1 MNNTCN
7 NYLIRVDASKK
18 IGAGHLIRCLE
29 IADFFKS
36 KNINAMFLSRS
47 GQIEQQI
54 INRGFEIKILPE
66 NSTIADELN
75 SIKLLMI
82 EKKIKV
88 ILLDI
93 NNYNTFKD
101 FNAYNLYLENLR
113 KLSLFVVSFEDFQD
127 YPYTSDIVII
137 PYFGTKNIKLH
148 KKSDC
153 KYLLG
158 PKYFVLRE
166 EFSKVKP
173 VLVRKKIESILVTM
187 GGSDAEGIT
196 LKVLKAMGSTE
207 LGISLKIIIGGFAQI
222 SDAVIK
228 NLLSF
233 YKGSYS
239 IIREANNMAELMS
252 ESGIAVINSGL
263 TKYET
268 SAVGLPSIIISN
280 NEYHSELMNDFAK
293 YDTVCH
299 LGPVNKVNKHQ
310 ITEAITCLAKDYKKR
325 LQMSEAGKLLV
336 DGNGIERIFNE
347 IPKEVIY
354 VQKNTMSYKIQQ

>member
-7 NYLIRVDASKK
+7 NCLIRVDASKK
-18 IGAGHLIRCLE
+18 IGAGHVIRCLD

-54 INRGFEIKILPE
+54 INRGFEIKILHE
-66 NSTIADELN
+66 NSTIVEEL
-75 SIKLLMI
+75 SFIKSLII
-82 EKKIKV
+82 EKKMKL

-93 NNYNTFKD
+93 NNYTTFKD
-101 FNAYNLYLENLR
+101 FNAYKLYLESLR
-113 KLSLFVVSFEDFQD
+113 KLSLFLISLEEFKD
-127 YPYTSDIVII
+127 YPYPSDIVII
-137 PYFGTKNIKLH
+137 PYFGTENIKLQN
-148 KKSDC
+148 KSDC

-166 EFSKVKP
+166 EFLKVKP
-173 VLVRKKIESILVTM
+173 VLIRKEIEGILVTM
-187 GGSDAEGIT
+187 GGSDSEGIT
-196 LKVLKAMGSTE
+196 LKVLKAIISTE

-222 SDAVIK
+222 ADAAIK

-233 YKGSYS
+233 YQGSYS
-239 IIREANNMAELMS
+239 IIREVNNMAKLMS
-252 ESGIAVINSGL
+252 ESDIAVINSGL

-268 SAVGLPSIIISN
+268 SAVGLPSIVVSN
-280 NEYHSELMNDFAK
+280 NEYHSKLMNDFAK
-293 YDTVCH
+293 YGTVCH

-336 DGNGIERIFNE
+336 DGNGIDRIFNE
-347 IPKEVIY
+347 IPKRVIY
-354 VQKNTMSYKIQQ
+354 V

>member
-1 MNNTCN
+1 M
-7 NYLIRVDASKK
+7 
-18 IGAGHLIRCLE
+18 RCLA

-36 KNINAMFLSRS
+36 KNINAIFLSRS
-47 GQIEQQI
+47 GQIERQI
-54 INRGFEIKILPE
+54 INRGFEIKILSE
-66 NSTIADELN
+66 VSTIANEL
-75 SIKLLMI
+75 SFIKFLMI

-93 NNYNTFKD
+93 NNYDTFKN
-101 FNAYNLYLENLR
+101 FNAYNLYLGNLR
-113 KLSLFVVSFEDFQD
+113 KLSLFLVSFEDFKD

-187 GGSDAEGIT
+187 GGSDSEGIT
-196 LKVLKAMGSTE
+196 LKVLKALCSTE
-207 LGISLKIIIGGFAQI
+207 LGVSLKVVIGGFAQI
-222 SDAVIK
+222 DDSTIK

-239 IIREANNMAELMS
+239 IIRDVNNMAELMS
-252 ESGIAVINSGL
+252 ESDIAIINSGL

-268 SAVGLPSIIISN
+268 SAAGLPSVIISN

-293 YDTVCH
+293 YDTVRH
-299 LGPVNKVNKHQ
+299 LGPVNKVDKHQ
-310 ITEAITCLAKDYKKR
+310 IAEAIACLAKDYKNR
-325 LQMSEAGKLLV
+325 LKMSEAGKLLI
-336 DGNGIERIFNE
+336 DGNGIDRIFTE
-347 IPKEVIY
+347 IPRELIY
-354 VQKNTMSYKIQQ
+354 A